1 MDHNALK
8 ERDHVVDIDVGG
20 TGCEEDTNDG
30 PVSSNK
36 GSKRMLN
43 KLKTGA
49 LCVDGATKGECRVN
63 HNNLGNSTHENTE
76 LSIDNK
82 NTGGQNGEH
91 MPLLEKKQVKEKTKT
106 MSCKKAS
113 KPPRPPKGPSLCTTD
128 LMLLR
133 EMSELAMKKRA
144 RIEHIKALKKRRALR
159 SSSSSSSSNSSIPAM
174 VITLLFCLVIF
185 FQGICSRNNTT
196 MNFAGS
202 PEPAAAGNSLISV
215 QLYNTQPPTD
225 CSEPSSVSPKIQIPR
240 VMMVQLMKVAEGSSS
255 RSSATKK
262 KLTDNRLVS
271 VDERVAKLNGNSVPK
286 GGTSLHT
293 QQIIAMFCDIKS
305 TSFPV
310 AKSCL
315 TACSFYYKSTVAVL
329 PNAVRDFESGR
340 YSKAIEA
347 R

>member
-43 KLKTGA
+43 KLKTGV
-49 LCVDGATKGECRVN
+49 LCVDGATKGECSVN
-63 HNNLGNSTHENTE
+63 HNNLGNSTHENAE
-76 LSIDNK
+76 LSLDNK

-91 MPLLEKKQVKEKTKT
+91 MPLLEKKQVKEKSKT
-106 MSCKKAS
+106 TSCKKAS

-159 SSSSSSSSNSSIPAM
+159 SSSSLSSSNGSIPAM

-185 FQGICSRNNTT
+185 FQGTLG
-196 MNFAGS
+196 F
-202 PEPAAAGNSLISV
+202 LISNFWV
-215 QLYNTQPPTD
+215 FIPPIYLYAL
-225 CSEPSSVSPKIQIPR
+225 QI
-240 VMMVQLMKVAEGSSS
+240 
-255 RSSATKK
+255 
-262 KLTDNRLVS
+262 
-271 VDERVAKLNGNSVPK
+271 
-286 GGTSLHT
+286 TS
-293 QQIIAMFCDIKS
+293 I
-305 TSFPV
+305 
-310 AKSCL
+310 
-315 TACSFYYKSTVAVL
+315 
-329 PNAVRDFESGR
+329 
-340 YSKAIEA
+340 
-347 R
+347 